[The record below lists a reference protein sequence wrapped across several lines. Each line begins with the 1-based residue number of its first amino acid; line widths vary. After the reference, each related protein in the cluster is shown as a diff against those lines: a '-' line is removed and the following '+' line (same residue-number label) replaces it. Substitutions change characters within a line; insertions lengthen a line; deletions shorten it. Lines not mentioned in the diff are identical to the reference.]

1 MGFKLIVQECG
12 EGILGGGRGRID
24 HPGQTAGSGS
34 RTLRNTV
41 KNFGAGELGAERSQ

>member
-1 MGFKLIVQECG
+1 MW
-12 EGILGGGRGRID
+12 GGHSRWGKGQDKGGRID